1 VYKFHLF
8 LILFFVGFFFLFGA
22 SLTVSRA
29 PPPDLPYAPTHI
41 PSLSLSYVVCVCVVF
56 SCLTL
61 IIILITTN
69 TNLFVFFCL
78 LLFLVDFVICV
89 VCCCFLF

>member
-8 LILFFVGFFFLFGA
+8 LIFFFVGWFLFSFWCFSDRVKGP
-22 SLTVSRA
+22 

-41 PSLSLSYVVCVCVVF
+41 PSLSLSLMTCVCVCFVF

-69 TNLFVFFCL
+69 TNLFVLFC
-78 LLFLVDFVICV
+78 F
-89 VCCCFLF
+89 FLFTIVSR

>member
-41 PSLSLSYVVCVCVVF
+41 PSLSLSYDMCVCV
-56 SCLTL
+56 
-61 IIILITTN
+61 
-69 TNLFVFFCL
+69 LF
-78 LLFLVDFVICV
+78 
-89 VCCCFLF
+89 CFLLSHAHHHPHHHQHQSLCFFFFFLFTIVSR

>member
-41 PSLSLSYVVCVCVVF
+41 PSLSLSLMTCVCVCCFVF

-69 TNLFVFFCL
+69 TNLFVFF
-78 LLFLVDFVICV
+78 LFTIVSR
-89 VCCCFLF
+89 